1 MKNIIKS
8 EFLRLKKDKL
18 CRIIFFFFLVAGSV
32 LSLETQ
38 TQVYGGE
45 NVLWSIDRKSVV

>member
-38 TQVYGGE
+38 LYVYMSDMSGGE
-45 NVLWSIDRKSVV
+45 NVLM